1 MAHHEFAPYLDPG
14 LGVDGGSIW
23 LKLETL
29 LVVDVLVHCIPVVLP
44 VSRIS
49 FTVLIASNYVEN
61 NCLDA

>member
-49 FTVLIASNYVEN
+49 CRYFCIYFLITFMGV
-61 NCLDA
+61 